1 LATTSKKS
9 KTSKAKS
16 KRKSSAKVSP
26 AQTSAED
33 QYDANQAE
41 EGLWDDPGVIM
52 DAIKVV
58 QNEFEG
64 LRDRFQEDFEQG
76 YQLQPYEPKSGYESY
91 TSSAPKNFFDK
102 IVDGVNR
109 AALTVHVNTGEEAL
123 EEERSDANEAELFLE
138 GAFNHIDRLGR
149 KTRQ

>member
-1 LATTSKKS
+1 LAT
-9 KTSKAKS
+9 KTKTKSKAK
-16 KRKSSAKVSP
+16 AKTKAP
-26 AQTSAED
+26 QTSAED

-52 DAIKVV
+52 DAIKIA

-64 LRDRFQEDFEQG
+64 LSDRFQEDFEQG

-109 AALTVHVNTGEEAL
+109 AALTIHVNTGEEVFG
-123 EEERSDANEAELFLE
+123 S
-138 GAFNHIDRLGR
+138 
-149 KTRQ
+149 